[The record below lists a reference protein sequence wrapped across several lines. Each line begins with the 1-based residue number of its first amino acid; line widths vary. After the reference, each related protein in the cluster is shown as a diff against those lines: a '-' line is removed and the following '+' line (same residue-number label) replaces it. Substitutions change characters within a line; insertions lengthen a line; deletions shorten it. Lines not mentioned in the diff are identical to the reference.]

1 MDRPTRPLAR
11 NPSERYN
18 RCGLGQKITWP
29 DQGNLIMKRSI
40 FSKGLWRVWVPGSS
54 VLLLGGCG
62 LSDAQ
67 LSSIFQSVVQTG
79 LTTLLTEAISS
90 LFTCAAA

>member
-1 MDRPTRPLAR
+1 
-11 NPSERYN
+11 
-18 RCGLGQKITWP
+18 
-29 DQGNLIMKRSI
+29 MKRLM
-40 FSKGLWRVWVPGSS
+40 FSKGLWRVWVPGGS

-79 LTTLLTEAISS
+79 LTTLVTQIITTLLGT
-90 LFTCAAA
+90 AASA